1 MHVRHINMEMF
12 SVTTSV
18 DTLSNDFFGFS
29 DVNRVAFPFLSQAA
43 MCETAT
49 HPKKTSRL
57 HDHVYVAVRNPELN
71 R

>member
-18 DTLSNDFFGFS
+18 DTLSNDFCGFS
-29 DVNRVAFPFLSQAA
+29 DVNRVAFPFLFQAA

-49 HPKKTSRL
+49 HPKKLQDSTIMYML
-57 HDHVYVAVRNPELN
+57 GECG
-71 R
+71 